1 MIGHRRIKIWEDNGK
16 VEETDVFL
24 PNIKSIV
31 GFLNGTW
38 NFTMYDDCF
47 DGKNKLGDVDA
58 SIELYGHTLNI
69 EFKRD
74 RTALTTGQVVK
85 ALRQARFSNITT
97 IFVFGDTNRPFEY
110 LLFSP
115 KNLKGSGF
123 KKCDTI
129 GLSKVLK
136 NWNDWA
142 KKNNLVHDSKE
153 EDWITAKRYLR
164 SVGGGKK
171 S

>member
-1 MIGHRRIKIWEDNGK
+1 MIGHRRIKVTEDNGR
-16 VEETDVFL
+16 VEETDLFL
-24 PNIKSIV
+24 PNIKSVI

-38 NFTMYDDCF
+38 DFTMYDSCF

-58 SIELYGHTLNI
+58 SIEMYGHTLLI

-74 RTALTTGQVVK
+74 RSALTTGQIVK
-85 ALRQARFSNITT
+85 AIRQAKHSKATT
-97 IFVFGDTNRPFEY
+97 VFVFGDTNRPTEY

-115 KNLKGSGF
+115 ANLQGSGF

-129 GLSKVLK
+129 SLGKVFK
-136 NWNDWA
+136 TWNDWA
-142 KKNNLVHDSKE
+142 KKNSLLTQDDS
-153 EDWITAKRYLR
+153 DWTIAKRYLN

-171 S
+171 

>member
-1 MIGHRRIKIWEDNGK
+1 MLGHREIKVWNDDGS
-16 VEETDVFL
+16 VEETTLYL

-38 NFTMYDDCF
+38 NFSVYDDCF

-58 SIELYGHTLNI
+58 SIELYGHTLLI

-74 RTALTTGQVVK
+74 RTALTTGQIVK
-85 ALRQARFSNITT
+85 AIRQAKHNSITT
-97 IFVFGDTNRPFEY
+97 VFVFGDTNRPIEY

-115 KNLKGSGF
+115 KNLQGSGF

-129 GLSKVLK
+129 KLSKVFK
-136 NWNDWA
+136 NWTRWA
-142 KKNNLVHDSKE
+142 KKNDLTASTDN
-153 EDWITAKRYLR
+153 DWTIAKRYLN

>member
-16 VEETDVFL
+16 VEETEVYL

-38 NFTMYDDCF
+38 NFTVYDDCF

-58 SIELYGHTLNI
+58 SIEICGHTLMI

-74 RTALTTGQVVK
+74 RAALTTGQIVK
-85 ALRQARFSNITT
+85 AIRQAKHSKITT
-97 IFVFGDTNRPFEY
+97 LFVFGDTNRPEEY

-115 KNLKGSGF
+115 NNLQGSGF

-129 GLSKVLK
+129 GLSKVLS
-136 NWNDWA
+136 NWNSWA
-142 KKNNLVHDSKE
+142 KKNALTDRSDT
-153 EDWITAKRYLR
+153 DWTIAKRYLN
-164 SVGGGKK
+164 SVGGGKR